1 MTIRY
6 SPLPISEYGELLKL
20 RSVGRKNNVME
31 VGPGASAFLAND
43 PEAWNLAFLSHPY
56 EGRNYH
62 KDPLF
67 SVHVRRTLQIR
78 LDTGE
83 LDIVG
88 QEPELRV
95 RALFRLPPLRAVLRL
110 LSLPPSVVRSLPLY
124 IAYGEAWEKQI
135 RRRASFLTSAQD
147 PEEDVTDVSEAVGY
161 LRRFGRDI
169 S

>member
-6 SPLPISEYGELLKL
+6 SPLPIAAYGDLLKL
-20 RSVGRKNNVME
+20 RSIGRKNNVIE

-43 PEAWNLAFLSHPY
+43 PEAWNLAFLSHPF
-56 EGRNYH
+56 EGRKYH
-62 KDPLF
+62 KDPHF

-83 LDIVG
+83 LDLVG
-88 QEPELRV
+88 LEPELCV

-110 LSLPPSVVRSLPLY
+110 LALAPSVVRSLPLY

-135 RRRASFLTSAQD
+135 RRRASFLTSAQE
-147 PEEDVTDVSEAVGY
+147 PEEDVADVSEAAGY
-161 LRRFGRDI
+161 LRRFGRD
-169 S
+169 SS